1 MIDRT
6 VITYRVSVTT
16 AGGTQSFSFK
26 TEEKI
31 NAFIACLKD
40 DVSYVV
46 AKRTTTEEI
55 IIVK

>member
-26 TEEKI
+26 TEEKL
-31 NAFIACLKD
+31 NAFIVCLKSE
-40 DVSYVV
+40 VSYVV
-46 AKRTTTEEI
+46 TKRTTTEET
-55 IIVK
+55 IVVK